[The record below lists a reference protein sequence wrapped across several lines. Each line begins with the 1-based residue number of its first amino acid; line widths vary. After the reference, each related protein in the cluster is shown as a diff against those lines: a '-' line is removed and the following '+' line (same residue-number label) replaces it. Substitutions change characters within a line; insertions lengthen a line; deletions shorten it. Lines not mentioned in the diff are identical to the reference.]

1 MKRTKLYAWGAG
13 LLASLTVLAVIAAGC
28 SAANAAPPV
37 AAPVF
42 QATSGT
48 PAIAF
53 KPDGPPNNTKW
64 FEFDCNRDMDAGAAG
79 SAKFW
84 TATVV
89 NSTFPTVVTA
99 GDNGYVTLTNTGADN
114 DSMEATEV
122 AENQAITFA
131 ANRTYTFAA
140 QVTVSD
146 ATQADYGFGIGNT
159 DTDWLGD
166 AATRN
171 NGIWF
176 RKDDGD
182 TQWDVATTSGGS
194 ATNFT
199 NFATC
204 DTSQH
209 WFVWQL
215 QTDKDA
221 VTYGELRVWYDGSL
235 KLRKRITT
243 PTGNMGLTF
252 GVQNGEAA
260 AKTMKVYAIG
270 YNCDRA

>member
-1 MKRTKLYAWGAG
+1 MKKTKLYAWGAA
-13 LLASLTVLAVIAAGC
+13 LLASLAIAWAVTGC
-28 SAANAAPPV
+28 SAANAAP
-37 AAPVF
+37 APVV
-42 QATSGT
+42 QQTSGT
-48 PAIAF
+48 PAVAF
-53 KPDGPPNNTKW
+53 RSSGPPNHSKS

-79 SAKFW
+79 SAKYW

-89 NSTFPTVVTA
+89 NSTFPTAVTA
-99 GDNGYVTLTNTGADN
+99 GDNGYVTCTNTGADN

-131 ANRTYTFAA
+131 ANKTYTFAA

-194 ATNFT
+194 ATSFT
-199 NFATC
+199 NIATC

-209 WFVWQL
+209 WFVWQF

-260 AKTMKVYAIG
+260 AKTMKVYFLG